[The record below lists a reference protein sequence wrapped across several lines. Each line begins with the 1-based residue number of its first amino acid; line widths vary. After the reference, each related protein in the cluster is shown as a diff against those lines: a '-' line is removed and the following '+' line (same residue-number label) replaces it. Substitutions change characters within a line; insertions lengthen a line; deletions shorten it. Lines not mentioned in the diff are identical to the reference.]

1 MRQFITFIIAIIVIS
16 CKNEPETKTLRA
28 EDIINNA
35 IEVSG
40 GKKFNNSIIR
50 FDFRDRYYKARRDKG
65 QFSFIRIFVQGKDSI
80 FDLLNNTSFE
90 RTINKNKV
98 ILSDSLVKSYSA
110 SVNSVHYFSVLPYG
124 LNDKAVN
131 KTLIGEEKIQGLD
144 YYKIEVTFNEEG
156 GGEDFDDVFVY
167 WVNKNT
173 FKPDYLAYSYN
184 ENDGK
189 GMRFRKA
196 YNERYRNGIRIVD
209 YDNYKPK
216 DTTIMLRELGVAFE
230 GNQLQLVSKIELK
243 NVSVDLINLQ

>member
-167 WVNKNT
+167 SSLSEFT
-173 FKPDYLAYSYN
+173 GFLFA
-184 ENDGK
+184 
-189 GMRFRKA
+189 A
-196 YNERYRNGIRIVD
+196 RI
-209 YDNYKPK
+209 
-216 DTTIMLRELGVAFE
+216 A
-230 GNQLQLVSKIELK
+230 
-243 NVSVDLINLQ
+243 